1 MTRTQITEAFEL
13 IRTHFPKTEWHPDL
27 QAEAARRMARLPID
41 SEQAKAAIVSLRM
54 KHKYQSVD
62 PAEVMGALEGALP
75 AAKLPGAVN
84 AASRDQ
90 NKRAV
95 ETLRD
100 TRRSVFW
107 NLARDAVEAGIALAQ
122 WYNSQQG
129 FWEHPPTAAWIA
141 ARIPPE

>member
-1 MTRTQITEAFEL
+1 MNRSEVADVMSTVARFFPATKWEPETTTEVG
-13 IRTHFPKTEWHPDL
+13 
-27 QAEAARRMARLPID
+27 RRISKMPID
-41 SEQAKAAIVSLRM
+41 VAQAVAALTNL
-54 KHKYQSVD
+54 KCGHKYARVD
-62 PAEVMGALEGALP
+62 EREVLAALEGAVP
-75 AAKLPGAVN
+75 AAKLPAATN
-84 AASRDQ
+84 AATRAE

-100 TRRSVFW
+100 TRPEVFW
-107 NLARDAVEAGIALAQ
+107 NLAQAAVEAGVALPQ